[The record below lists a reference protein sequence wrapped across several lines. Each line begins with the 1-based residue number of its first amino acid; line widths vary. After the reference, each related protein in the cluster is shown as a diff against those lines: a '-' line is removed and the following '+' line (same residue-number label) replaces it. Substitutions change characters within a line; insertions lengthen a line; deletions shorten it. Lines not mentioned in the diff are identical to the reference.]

1 MNSSAEASVFTDTLL
16 SVVRLQR
23 HMGVRVIV
31 STQEPTISTDL
42 LNLCSVT
49 IVHRFTSPEWLRV
62 LRHHLA
68 GADNSVSPKS
78 GLDTTLED
86 EGQEEEVESLFM
98 KIVRLNVGEALLFG
112 PSAIVKSSVT
122 DEGEVKVHLLEAKHL
137 KVKMRARLTD
147 DGGKSNLAM

>member
-49 IVHRFTSPEWLRV
+49 IVHRFTSPVADLIAADTPPETDMTDV
-62 LRHHLA
+62 A
-68 GADNSVSPKS
+68 GRF
-78 GLDTTLED
+78 
-86 EGQEEEVESLFM
+86 VETYWN
-98 KIVRLNVGEALLFG
+98 IEAQ
-112 PSAIVKSSVT
+112 
-122 DEGEVKVHLLEAKHL
+122 
-137 KVKMRARLTD
+137 
-147 DGGKSNLAM
+147 